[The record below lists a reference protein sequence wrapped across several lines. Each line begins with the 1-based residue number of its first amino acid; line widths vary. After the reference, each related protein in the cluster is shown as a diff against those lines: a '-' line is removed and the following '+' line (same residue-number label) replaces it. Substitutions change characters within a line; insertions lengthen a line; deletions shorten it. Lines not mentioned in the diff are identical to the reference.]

1 MKTCSDILDMIY
13 WATNAMVKKMK
24 TSEKD
29 RFTGF
34 SVLVL
39 VLCAGWIWFSRIQPG
54 NTPLR
59 NNPAPQKGFLAPGF
73 TLESNT
79 GENFSLADQQGKVL
93 LINFWTSWC
102 PPCRAEMPAIQRVYS
117 EYQADGLEVIA
128 INATDQDELASV
140 QSFIAERQL
149 TFPIL
154 LDKDGEVSR
163 LYNLHSL
170 PTSFFV
176 DQNGIIQE
184 VVIGGPMAE
193 ALLRSRIERLLE
205 GSQ

>member
-1 MKTCSDILDMIY
+1 MRI
-13 WATNAMVKKMK
+13 
-24 TSEKD
+24 SEKD

-34 SVLVL
+34 SLLVL
-39 VLCAGWIWFSRIQPG
+39 VLCAGWIWFSRIQPE

-59 NNPAPQKGFLAPGF
+59 NTPAPQKGFLAPGF

-102 PPCRAEMPAIQRVYS
+102 PPCRAEMPAIQRVYE

-140 QSFIAERQL
+140 QSFIADKQL

-176 DQNGIIQE
+176 DPNGIIQE

-193 ALLRSRIERLLE
+193 ALLRSRIERILKGL
-205 GSQ
+205 Q